1 MTRGSEPADNVA
13 PDEDQL
19 ARAGAYSLLGALLA
33 APPNGD
39 LLHSLRE
46 LPPGDGL
53 LAPAWDSLAKAAGEA
68 RPESL
73 EDEYHALFIGLG
85 RGELVPYAS
94 WYLTGFLMEKPLA
107 QLRAEL
113 RELGF
118 TRQEGV
124 AEPEAPLAEL
134 IEQRRARHQHRRR
147 HGKLETGEPGPSEQI
162 GQRQPFRDASSG
174 EFCHVGRDPGVRNHG
189 IRFCRLPAQL
199 PDQPPGFILGTVG
212 AVPVIQGV

>member
-1 MTRGSEPADNVA
+1 VTRGSEPADNVA

-113 RELGF
+113 RDLGF

-124 AEPEAPLAEL
+124 VEPEDHAAAVCEVMAMTIMENRLSFPEQSEFFANHLGSWLPRFFQDLEQAESAVFYAAVGGFGARL
-134 IEQRRARHQHRRR
+134 MAVEQQYFAM
-147 HGKLETGEPGPSEQI
+147 
-162 GQRQPFRDASSG
+162 
-174 EFCHVGRDPGVRNHG
+174 
-189 IRFCRLPAQL
+189 
-199 PDQPPGFILGTVG
+199 
-212 AVPVIQGV
+212 PV

>member
-1 MTRGSEPADNVA
+1 MTRGSEPAGNVA

-53 LAPAWDSLAKAAGEA
+53 LAPAWDSLGKAAGEA

-73 EDEYHALFIGLG
+73 EDEYHVLFIGLG

-124 AEPEAPLAEL
+124 AEPEDHAAAVCEVMAMTIMENRLSFFEQSEFFANHLGSWLPRFFQDLEQAESAVFYAAVGGFGARL
-134 IEQRRARHQHRRR
+134 MAVEQQYFAM
-147 HGKLETGEPGPSEQI
+147 
-162 GQRQPFRDASSG
+162 
-174 EFCHVGRDPGVRNHG
+174 
-189 IRFCRLPAQL
+189 
-199 PDQPPGFILGTVG
+199 
-212 AVPVIQGV
+212 PV

>member
-1 MTRGSEPADNVA
+1 MTRGSEPAGNVA

-53 LAPAWDSLAKAAGEA
+53 LAPAWDSLGKAAGEA

-124 AEPEAPLAEL
+124 AEPEDHAAAVCEVMAMTIMENRLSFLEQSEFFANHLGSWLPRFFQDLEQAESAVFYAAVGGFGARL
-134 IEQRRARHQHRRR
+134 MAVEQQYFAM
-147 HGKLETGEPGPSEQI
+147 
-162 GQRQPFRDASSG
+162 
-174 EFCHVGRDPGVRNHG
+174 
-189 IRFCRLPAQL
+189 
-199 PDQPPGFILGTVG
+199 
-212 AVPVIQGV
+212 PV

>member
-1 MTRGSEPADNVA
+1 VA

-113 RELGF
+113 RDLGF

-124 AEPEAPLAEL
+124 VEPEDHAAAVCEVMAMTIMENRLSFPEQSEFFANHLGSWLPRFFQDLEQAESAVFYAAVGGFGARL
-134 IEQRRARHQHRRR
+134 MAVEQQYFAM
-147 HGKLETGEPGPSEQI
+147 
-162 GQRQPFRDASSG
+162 
-174 EFCHVGRDPGVRNHG
+174 
-189 IRFCRLPAQL
+189 
-199 PDQPPGFILGTVG
+199 
-212 AVPVIQGV
+212 PV

>member
-1 MTRGSEPADNVA
+1 MTPGSDPAANVA

-19 ARAGAYSLLGALLA
+19 ARAGAYSLLGALLS

-53 LAPAWDSLAKAAGEA
+53 LAPAWDGLGKAAREA
-68 RPESL
+68 RPESM

-113 RELGF
+113 RDLGF

-124 AEPEAPLAEL
+124 AEPEDHAAALCEVMAMTIMENRLSFP
-134 IEQRRARHQHRRR
+134 EQSEFFAKHLGSWLPRFFQDLEQADAAVFYAAVGGFGAR
-147 HGKLETGEPGPSEQI
+147 LMAVEQ
-162 GQRQPFRDASSG
+162 QYFAM
-174 EFCHVGRDPGVRNHG
+174 
-189 IRFCRLPAQL
+189 
-199 PDQPPGFILGTVG
+199 
-212 AVPVIQGV
+212 PV

>member
-1 MTRGSEPADNVA
+1 VTPGSEPAGNVA

-39 LLHSLRE
+39 LLQSLRE

-53 LAPAWDSLAKAAGEA
+53 LAPAWDSLGKAAGEA

-124 AEPEAPLAEL
+124 AEPEDHAAAVCEVMAMTIMENRLSFLEQSKFFANHLGSWLPRFFQDLEQAESAVFYAAVGGFGARL
-134 IEQRRARHQHRRR
+134 MAVEQQYFAMR
-147 HGKLETGEPGPSEQI
+147 
-162 GQRQPFRDASSG
+162 
-174 EFCHVGRDPGVRNHG
+174 V
-189 IRFCRLPAQL
+189 
-199 PDQPPGFILGTVG
+199 
-212 AVPVIQGV
+212 

>member
-1 MTRGSEPADNVA
+1 VTPGSEPAGNVA

-46 LPPGDGL
+46 LPPGAGL
-53 LAPAWDSLAKAAGEA
+53 LAPAWDNLGKAAGEA

-113 RELGF
+113 RGLGF
-118 TRQEGV
+118 ARQEGV
-124 AEPEAPLAEL
+124 AEPEDHAAALCEVMAMTIIENSLDFGEQSEFFAKYLGSWLPRFFQDLEQAESAVFYAAVGGFGARL
-134 IEQRRARHQHRRR
+134 MAVEQQYFAM
-147 HGKLETGEPGPSEQI
+147 
-162 GQRQPFRDASSG
+162 
-174 EFCHVGRDPGVRNHG
+174 
-189 IRFCRLPAQL
+189 
-199 PDQPPGFILGTVG
+199 
-212 AVPVIQGV
+212 PV